1 MMSPS
6 SRFQLQGVQKKASD
20 RGNALGR
27 DRTAVYN
34 GLHVMAYILTTART
48 GAEANPDNPGMSQVS
63 QNLQQLSPKLGES
76 RLQEHTPRSVTLLR
90 GRITLLP

>member
-1 MMSPS
+1 MISPS
-6 SRFQLQGVQKKASD
+6 SRFPLQGAQKKASD

-48 GAEANPDNPGMSQVS
+48 GAGANPDDPGMSQVS
-63 QNLQQLSPKLGES
+63 QNLQQLSPKLGKS
-76 RLQEHTPRSVTLLR
+76 RFQGNTLRSVTLLR